1 MCPPFSVHS
10 GLSSHWRNY
19 CFAEYFFIFL
29 LTLYIAEKPSIGRTD
44 FVTKM
49 RITMNSKADNIARR
63 IRLER
68 FAMYYVS
75 GVINPFILS
84 LASFSTLT
92 WKVRSPIQMWW
103 RGILKSGKDY
113 FDKKMCHSFI
123 FSNLFFRADW
133 KKDWIF
139 LYRFFELISPYL
151 KSLHA
156 VKKIDLYHFSLAPI
170 VWRIILFVETLYC
183 FKYALC
189 YILVERGFGTM
200 DFDLG
205 RGYS

>member
-1 MCPPFSVHS
+1 MSNSSRELILKRSLLAFFGHFRILGSKKNVFQVNIGSIIHLVCPPFSVHS

-29 LTLYIAEKPSIGRTD
+29 LTLYIVEKPSIGRTD

-68 FAMYYVS
+68 SAMYYVS

-103 RGILKSGKDY
+103 RGI
-113 FDKKMCHSFI
+113 I
-123 FSNLFFRADW
+123 EWQRLFW
-133 KKDWIF
+133 
-139 LYRFFELISPYL
+139 
-151 KSLHA
+151 
-156 VKKIDLYHFSLAPI
+156 
-170 VWRIILFVETLYC
+170 
-183 FKYALC
+183 
-189 YILVERGFGTM
+189 
-200 DFDLG
+200 
-205 RGYS
+205 